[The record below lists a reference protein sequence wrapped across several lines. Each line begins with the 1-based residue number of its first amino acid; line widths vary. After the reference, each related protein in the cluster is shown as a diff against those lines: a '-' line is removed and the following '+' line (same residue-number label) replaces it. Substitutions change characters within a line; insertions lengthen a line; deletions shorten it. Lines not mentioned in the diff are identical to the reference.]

1 MVFSQSVNGVIIIV
15 INSVKE
21 MRDSLN
27 EKFFSLSEE
36 KQHAIINAGCRG
48 FIKNGYKKSSMS
60 ETAVEAGVSKALL
73 FHYFR
78 NKKEYYLYLFDYAIQ
93 MTIKISKEE
102 ITVLERD
109 FFEIF
114 MQSARIKSRLLKQ
127 YPHLSKFMMRA
138 YYEEDC
144 EVAEELRSKTYALTA
159 GSVESILK
167 RIDRSKFKDNVNIEQ
182 LVKTVIW
189 CGEGYMKEKYYDSQ
203 LSIDVIET
211 GYSEMLDFFRQNCY
225 KEEFLK

>member
-1 MVFSQSVNGVIIIV
+1 
-15 INSVKE
+15 
-21 MRDSLN
+21 
-27 EKFFSLSEE
+27 
-36 KQHAIINAGCRG
+36 
-48 FIKNGYKKSSMS
+48 MS
-60 ETAVEAGVSKALL
+60 EIAAEAGVSKALL

-78 NKKEYYLYLFDYAIQ
+78 NKKEYFLYLFDYAIQ
-93 MTIKISKEE
+93 MTVKISKEE
-102 ITVLERD
+102 ITVSETD

-114 MQSARIKSRLLKQ
+114 MQSARIKSRMLKQ
-127 YPHLSKFMMRA
+127 YSYLSKFMMRV

-144 EVAEELRSKTYALTA
+144 EVVEELRSRIYALTA

-167 RIDRSKFKDNVNIEQ
+167 RIDKSKFKDSINIEQ

-211 GYSEMLDFFRQNCY
+211 GYWEMLDFFRQNCY
-225 KEEFLK
+225 KDEYLM